1 MDGVCGTGPDRRY
14 IAGVTRPPGA
24 GRFAPSPSADLH
36 IGNLRTAVL
45 AWLFAR
51 STGRRFLI
59 RVEDLDDRTFPE
71 VAARQLA
78 DLAAIG
84 VTADEPAE
92 FQTAHVD
99 RYDTV
104 LDDLRR
110 RGLVYECYCSRK
122 DILAA
127 PRAPHAPEGAYP
139 GTCRDRLNPPDHDRP
154 PALRL
159 RSDNAPFTVTDVLH
173 GEFTGLVD
181 DFVLRRGDG
190 VTAYN
195 LAVVVDDAA
204 GGIDQVVRGDDLLS
218 SSPRQAYLA
227 NLLGYPPL
235 RYAHVPLVLNTEGK
249 RLAKRDG
256 AVTLAELGVDRA
268 LSLIA
273 DSLGYHGHA
282 VSEMLT
288 VFDPA
293 GLPRHPW
300 VYRPM

>member
-1 MDGVCGTGPDRRY
+1 MPS
-14 IAGVTRPPGA
+14 

-36 IGNLRTAVL
+36 LGNLRTAVL

-59 RVEDLDDRTFPE
+59 RVEDLDDRTFSD

-78 DLAAIG
+78 DLSAIG
-84 VTADEPAE
+84 VIGDDPPEY
-92 FQTAHVD
+92 QTAHTV
-99 RYDTV
+99 RYDNVIAELT
-104 LDDLRR
+104 D

-122 DILAA
+122 DILGA

-139 GTCRDRLNPPDHDRP
+139 GTCRDRERPAAPDRP

-159 RSDNAPFTVTDVLH
+159 RSDTFSYTVTDALH
-173 GEFTGLVD
+173 GEFTGVVD

-204 GGIDQVVRGDDLLS
+204 QGIDQVVRGDDLLS
-218 SSPRQAYLA
+218 SSPRQAYLGA
-227 NLLGYPPL
+227 LLGYPPVA
-235 RYAHVPLVLNTEGK
+235 YAHVPLVLNADGK

-256 AVTLAELGVDRA
+256 AVTLAEIGVQPA
-268 LSLIA
+268 LTLIA
-273 DSLGYHGHA
+273 ESLGYSARTLDG
-282 VSEMLT
+282 MLT
-288 VFDPA
+288 EFDPTT
-293 GLPRHPW
+293 LPRQPW
-300 VYRPM
+300 VYRPV